1 MEHKDEIIKTRI
13 GALGGSDATML
24 SQIAKLGYV
33 PHSAYKRLAICR
45 GLILPDDITTAAMR
59 FGNFIEDNVYQM
71 LAGEDDE
78 YQSNPRWE
86 SKKYSKANV
95 KLICHPDIVRYDNTN
110 KTLWVYECKATKLGE
125 KATKETY
132 RGQLF
137 VEWELAHEIAKELG
151 DDWKVKLALVHYDAS
166 GVDLE
171 KDFEL
176 DTQRLSI
183 TNVSFKGGART
194 FIDIDKAMNIV
205 NDFLAT
211 FDSYYVDEE
220 IDSEYLP
227 ENVKQEFTAIT
238 SVLKEIKEREKRVED
253 FKERLYSFMREKEI
267 KSIKNSEWSITRV
280 DETESKSF
288 DGKKFIEEYTAK
300 HPYKGRKLYE
310 QYLKTT
316 KRKGSVQIRLKNNKK
331 S

>member
-1 MEHKDEIIKTRI
+1 MYEHKKEIINSRV
-13 GALGGSDATML
+13 GALGGSDAPML

-45 GLILPDDITTAAMR
+45 GLILPDDVTNAAMR

-71 LAGEDDE
+71 LAVEDDV

-86 SKKYSKANV
+86 SQKYSKSNV
-95 KLICHPDIVRYDNTN
+95 KLICHPDIVRFDEKN
-110 KTLWVYECKATKLGE
+110 KTLWVYECKATKLGL

-137 VEWELAHEIAKELG
+137 IEWELAHEIVKELG
-151 DDWKVKLALVHYDAS
+151 GDWKVKLALVHYDAND
-166 GVDLE
+166 VDLE

-176 DTQRLSI
+176 DTKRLTI
-183 TNVSFKGGART
+183 TNVSFSGGKRT

-205 NDFLAT
+205 NDFLGT
-211 FDSYYVDEE
+211 FDNYYTDEE
-220 IDSEYLP
+220 IDSKYLP
-227 ENVKQEFTAIT
+227 ETVKQEFETVT
-238 SVLKEIKEREKRVED
+238 CMLKEIKEREQRVEE

-288 DGKKFIEEYTAK
+288 DGKKFIEDYVAK

-310 QYLKTT
+310 QYTKTT
-316 KRKGSVQIRLKNNKK
+316 KRKGSVQIRLKNKK